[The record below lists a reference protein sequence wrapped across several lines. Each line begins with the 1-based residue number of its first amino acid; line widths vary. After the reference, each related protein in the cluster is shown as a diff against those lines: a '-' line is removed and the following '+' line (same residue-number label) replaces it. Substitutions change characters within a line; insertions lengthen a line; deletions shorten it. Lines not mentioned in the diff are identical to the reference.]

1 MGGKYILEAT
11 GIDKAFSGVTV
22 LKGAE
27 LCIEPGELHALMGE
41 NGAGKSTLMKIIMGI
56 YTKDAGKVVLDGK
69 EVEFKSA
76 REALDA
82 GISMIHQE
90 LSPIPEMTVAEN
102 VFLGREQK
110 KIKGLPFVDKKQLNQ
125 KTQELLVEYEL
136 DQYIKPTMKMKNL
149 NIAQIQMM
157 EIIKAVSCDARVII
171 MDEPTNHVD
180 VLTRRAI
187 LRALAGY
194 RGVGLLISHDRELL
208 DALAGQCLCF
218 EGTRVVMRPGGYTQ
232 AREQAAGDMKTV
244 QRQRRDVKR
253 EAARIQAEAARRHNE
268 ASKSGAKRS
277 ARHLDAKDHDGKGR
291 IKLAVYTGKDGVAG
305 KLSSRMD
312 ARLEKARQ
320 TLEEAHVDK
329 QYAGDIWMDAEAS
342 PRKVLVRMEAGEQ
355 TQGEHCLRI
364 PDLAVG
370 NTEHIG
376 IAGVNG
382 SGKTTLLTALMRKA
396 PDDLS
401 TLFIPQEIG
410 SELAARIMASLH
422 EASPGERGRVLSIV
436 AQLNSDPDRIL
447 DGDEL
452 SPGELRKLMLAQGI
466 LCHPVL
472 IAMDEPTNHL
482 DVGSIEALER
492 VLVAYPGAL
501 VLVSHDER
509 LLEKTTDFRWCLESG
524 DGSAYVLRTA

>member
-1 MGGKYILEAT
+1 MQITLNDVSYSYPGSTQTVLDGVRAVFPVGWT
-11 GIDKAFSGVTV
+11 GIIGN
-22 LKGAE
+22 
-27 LCIEPGELHALMGE
+27 
-41 NGAGKSTLMKIIMGI
+41 NGCGKSTLARIATGMLAPDSGTVSPRGLVVA
-56 YTKDAGKVVLDGK
+56 YCEQDATIPPDRLEDFACSWEQAAVRLRADLDIDDDWPWRYDTLSSGQQKRLQVAVALWEDPDVL
-69 EVEFKSA
+69 V
-76 REALDA
+76 
-82 GISMIHQE
+82 
-90 LSPIPEMTVAEN
+90 
-102 VFLGREQK
+102 
-110 KIKGLPFVDKKQLNQ
+110 
-125 KTQELLVEYEL
+125 
-136 DQYIKPTMKMKNL
+136 
-149 NIAQIQMM
+149 
-157 EIIKAVSCDARVII
+157 

-180 VLTRRAI
+180 ALTRRAI

-208 DALAGQCLCF
+208 DALARQCLCF
-218 EGTRVVMRPGGYTQ
+218 EGARIVMRPGGYTQ
-232 AREQAAGDMKTV
+232 ASEQAACDTKTA
-244 QRQRRDVKR
+244 QRQRRDAKR
-253 EAARIQAEAARRHNE
+253 EAARIQAEAARRRNE
-268 ASKSGAKRS
+268 ASKSDAKRS
-277 ARHLDAKDHDGKGR
+277 ARHLDVKDHDDKGR

-312 ARLEKARQ
+312 ARLEKVRQ

-342 PRKVLVRMEAGEQ
+342 PRRVLVRMEACEL

-370 NTEHIG
+370 NAEHIG

-382 SGKTTLLTALMRKA
+382 SGKTTLLTALMRMV

-447 DGDEL
+447 DGGEL

-466 LCHPVL
+466 LRHPVL

>member
-1 MGGKYILEAT
+1 MQITLNDVSYSYPGSTQTVLDGVRAVFSAGWT
-11 GIDKAFSGVTV
+11 GIIGN
-22 LKGAE
+22 
-27 LCIEPGELHALMGE
+27 
-41 NGAGKSTLMKIIMGI
+41 NGCGKSTLARIATGMLVPDSGTVSPRGLVVA
-56 YTKDAGKVVLDGK
+56 YCEQDATTPPDRLEDLACSWEQTAVRLRADLGVDDDWPWRYDTLSSGQQKRLQVAVALWENPDVL
-69 EVEFKSA
+69 V
-76 REALDA
+76 
-82 GISMIHQE
+82 
-90 LSPIPEMTVAEN
+90 
-102 VFLGREQK
+102 
-110 KIKGLPFVDKKQLNQ
+110 
-125 KTQELLVEYEL
+125 
-136 DQYIKPTMKMKNL
+136 
-149 NIAQIQMM
+149 
-157 EIIKAVSCDARVII
+157 

-180 VLTRRAI
+180 ALTRQAI
-187 LRALAGY
+187 LKALAGY
-194 RGVGLLISHDRELL
+194 RGIGLLISHDRELL

-218 EGTRVVMRPGGYTQ
+218 EGARVVMRPGGYTQ
-232 AREQAAGDMKTV
+232 AREQAVCDTKTA
-244 QRQRRDVKR
+244 QRQRRDAKR
-253 EAARIQAEAARRHNE
+253 EAARIQAEAARRRNE
-268 ASKSGAKRS
+268 ASKSTAKRS

-312 ARLEKARQ
+312 ARLEKVRQ
-320 TLEEAHVDK
+320 ALDEAHVDK

-342 PRKVLVRMEAGEQ
+342 PRKVLVRMEAGEL

-382 SGKTTLLTALMRKA
+382 SGKTTLLTAFMRKA

-401 TLFIPQEIG
+401 TLFIPQGIG

-436 AQLNSDPDRIL
+436 AQLNSDSDRIL

-452 SPGELRKLMLAQGI
+452 SPGELRKIMLAQGI
-466 LCHPVL
+466 LRHPVL

-492 VLVAYPGAL
+492 VLVVYPGAL

-509 LLEKTTDFRWCLESG
+509 LLEKTTDIRWCLESG
-524 DGSAYVLRTA
+524 DGSAYVLRTT

>member
-1 MGGKYILEAT
+1 
-11 GIDKAFSGVTV
+11 
-22 LKGAE
+22 
-27 LCIEPGELHALMGE
+27 
-41 NGAGKSTLMKIIMGI
+41 
-56 YTKDAGKVVLDGK
+56 
-69 EVEFKSA
+69 
-76 REALDA
+76 
-82 GISMIHQE
+82 
-90 LSPIPEMTVAEN
+90 
-102 VFLGREQK
+102 
-110 KIKGLPFVDKKQLNQ
+110 
-125 KTQELLVEYEL
+125 
-136 DQYIKPTMKMKNL
+136 
-149 NIAQIQMM
+149 
-157 EIIKAVSCDARVII
+157 
-171 MDEPTNHVD
+171 
-180 VLTRRAI
+180 
-187 LRALAGY
+187 
-194 RGVGLLISHDRELL
+194 
-208 DALAGQCLCF
+208 
-218 EGTRVVMRPGGYTQ
+218 MRPGGYTQ
-232 AREQAAGDMKTV
+232 AREQAACDTKTA
-244 QRQRRDVKR
+244 QRQRRDAKR
-253 EAARIQAEAARRHNE
+253 EAARIQAEAVRRRNE
-268 ASKSGAKRS
+268 ASKSDAKRS

-342 PRKVLVRMEAGEQ
+342 PRKVLVRMEAGEL
-355 TQGEHCLRI
+355 TQGEHHLRI

-370 NTEHIG
+370 NTEHVG

-382 SGKTTLLTALMRKA
+382 SGKTTLLAALMRMV

-422 EASPGERGRVLSIV
+422 EASPGERGHVLSIV

-466 LCHPVL
+466 LRHPVL

>member
-1 MGGKYILEAT
+1 MQITLNDVSYSYPGSTQTVLDGVRAVFSAGWT
-11 GIDKAFSGVTV
+11 GIIGN
-22 LKGAE
+22 
-27 LCIEPGELHALMGE
+27 
-41 NGAGKSTLMKIIMGI
+41 NGCGKSTLARIATGMLVPDSGTVSPRGLVVA
-56 YTKDAGKVVLDGK
+56 YCEQDATTPPDRLEDLACSWEQTAVRLRADLGVDDDWPWRYDTLSSGQQKRLQVAVALWENPDVL
-69 EVEFKSA
+69 V
-76 REALDA
+76 
-82 GISMIHQE
+82 
-90 LSPIPEMTVAEN
+90 
-102 VFLGREQK
+102 
-110 KIKGLPFVDKKQLNQ
+110 
-125 KTQELLVEYEL
+125 
-136 DQYIKPTMKMKNL
+136 
-149 NIAQIQMM
+149 
-157 EIIKAVSCDARVII
+157 

-180 VLTRRAI
+180 ALTRQAI
-187 LRALAGY
+187 LKALAGY
-194 RGVGLLISHDRELL
+194 RGIGLLISHDRELL

-218 EGTRVVMRPGGYTQ
+218 EGARVVMRPGGYTQ
-232 AREQAAGDMKTV
+232 AREQAACDTKTA
-244 QRQRRDVKR
+244 QRQRRDAKR
-253 EAARIQAEAARRHNE
+253 EAARIQAEAARRRNE
-268 ASKSGAKRS
+268 ASKSTAKRS

-312 ARLEKARQ
+312 ARLEKVRQ
-320 TLEEAHVDK
+320 ALDEAHVDK

-342 PRKVLVRMEAGEQ
+342 PRKVLVRMEAGEL

-382 SGKTTLLTALMRKA
+382 SGKTTLLTAFMRKA

-401 TLFIPQEIG
+401 TLFIPQGIG

-436 AQLNSDPDRIL
+436 AQLNSDSDRIL

-452 SPGELRKLMLAQGI
+452 SPGELRKIMLAQGI
-466 LCHPVL
+466 LRHPVL

-492 VLVAYPGAL
+492 VLVVYPGAL

-509 LLEKTTDFRWCLESG
+509 LLEKTTDIRWCLESG
-524 DGSAYVLRTA
+524 DGSAYVLRTT

>member
-1 MGGKYILEAT
+1 MQITLNDVSYSYPGSTQTVLDGVRVVFPVGWT
-11 GIDKAFSGVTV
+11 GIIGN
-22 LKGAE
+22 
-27 LCIEPGELHALMGE
+27 
-41 NGAGKSTLMKIIMGI
+41 NGCGKSTLARIAMGMLAPDSGTVSPRGLVVA
-56 YTKDAGKVVLDGK
+56 YCEQDATIPPDRLEDFACSWEQTAVRLRVDLGIDDDWPWRYDTLSSGQQKRLQVAVALWENPDVL
-69 EVEFKSA
+69 V
-76 REALDA
+76 
-82 GISMIHQE
+82 
-90 LSPIPEMTVAEN
+90 
-102 VFLGREQK
+102 
-110 KIKGLPFVDKKQLNQ
+110 
-125 KTQELLVEYEL
+125 
-136 DQYIKPTMKMKNL
+136 
-149 NIAQIQMM
+149 
-157 EIIKAVSCDARVII
+157 

-180 VLTRRAI
+180 VLTRRTI

-218 EGTRVVMRPGGYTQ
+218 EGVRVVMRPGGYTQ
-232 AREQAAGDMKTV
+232 AREQAACDTKTA
-244 QRQRRDVKR
+244 QHQRRDAKR
-253 EAARIQAEAARRHNE
+253 EAARIQAEAARRRNE
-268 ASKSGAKRS
+268 ASKSDAKRS

-312 ARLEKARQ
+312 ARLEKMRQ

-342 PRKVLVRMEAGEQ
+342 PRKVLVRMEACEL

-370 NTEHIG
+370 NAEHIG

-382 SGKTTLLTALMRKA
+382 SGKTTLLTALMRMV

-466 LCHPVL
+466 LRHPVL

>member
-1 MGGKYILEAT
+1 MQITLNDVSYSYPGSTQTVLDGVRAVFSAGWT
-11 GIDKAFSGVTV
+11 GIIGN
-22 LKGAE
+22 
-27 LCIEPGELHALMGE
+27 
-41 NGAGKSTLMKIIMGI
+41 NGCGKSTLARIATGMLVPDSGTVSPRGLVVA
-56 YTKDAGKVVLDGK
+56 YCEQDATTPPDRLEDLACSWEPTAVRLRADLGVDDDWPWRYDTLSSGQQKRLQVAVALWENPDVL
-69 EVEFKSA
+69 V
-76 REALDA
+76 
-82 GISMIHQE
+82 
-90 LSPIPEMTVAEN
+90 
-102 VFLGREQK
+102 
-110 KIKGLPFVDKKQLNQ
+110 
-125 KTQELLVEYEL
+125 
-136 DQYIKPTMKMKNL
+136 
-149 NIAQIQMM
+149 
-157 EIIKAVSCDARVII
+157 

-180 VLTRRAI
+180 ALTRQAI
-187 LRALAGY
+187 LKALAGY
-194 RGVGLLISHDRELL
+194 RGIGLLISHDRELL

-218 EGTRVVMRPGGYTQ
+218 EGARVVMRPGGYTQ
-232 AREQAAGDMKTV
+232 AREQAACDTKTA
-244 QRQRRDVKR
+244 QRQRRDAKR
-253 EAARIQAEAARRHNE
+253 EAARIQAEAARRRNE
-268 ASKSGAKRS
+268 ASKSTAKRS

-312 ARLEKARQ
+312 ARLEKVRQ
-320 TLEEAHVDK
+320 ALDEAHVDK

-342 PRKVLVRMEAGEQ
+342 PRKVLVRMEAGEL

-382 SGKTTLLTALMRKA
+382 SGKTTLLTAFMRKA

-436 AQLNSDPDRIL
+436 AQLNSDSDRIL

-452 SPGELRKLMLAQGI
+452 SPGELRKIMLAQGI
-466 LCHPVL
+466 LRHPVL

-492 VLVAYPGAL
+492 VLVVYPGAL

-509 LLEKTTDFRWCLESG
+509 LLEKTTDIRWCLESG
-524 DGSAYVLRTA
+524 DGSAYVLRTT

>member
-1 MGGKYILEAT
+1 MQITLNDVSYSYPGSTQTVLDGVRAVFSAGWT
-11 GIDKAFSGVTV
+11 GIIGN
-22 LKGAE
+22 
-27 LCIEPGELHALMGE
+27 
-41 NGAGKSTLMKIIMGI
+41 NGCGKSTLARIATGMLVPDSGTVSPRGLVVA
-56 YTKDAGKVVLDGK
+56 YCEQDATTPPDRLEDLACSWEQTAVRLRADLGVDDDWPWRYDTLSSGQQKRLQVAVALWENPDVL
-69 EVEFKSA
+69 V
-76 REALDA
+76 
-82 GISMIHQE
+82 
-90 LSPIPEMTVAEN
+90 
-102 VFLGREQK
+102 
-110 KIKGLPFVDKKQLNQ
+110 
-125 KTQELLVEYEL
+125 
-136 DQYIKPTMKMKNL
+136 
-149 NIAQIQMM
+149 
-157 EIIKAVSCDARVII
+157 

-180 VLTRRAI
+180 TLTRQAI
-187 LRALAGY
+187 LKALAGY
-194 RGVGLLISHDRELL
+194 RGIGLLISHDCELL

-218 EGTRVVMRPGGYTQ
+218 EGARVVMRPGGYTQ
-232 AREQAAGDMKTV
+232 AREQAACDTKTA
-244 QRQRRDVKR
+244 QRQRRDAKR
-253 EAARIQAEAARRHNE
+253 EAARIQAEAARRRNE
-268 ASKSGAKRS
+268 ASKSTAKRS

-312 ARLEKARQ
+312 ARLEKVRQ
-320 TLEEAHVDK
+320 ALDEAHVDK

-342 PRKVLVRMEAGEQ
+342 PRKVLVRMEAGEL

-382 SGKTTLLTALMRKA
+382 SGKTTLLTAFMRKA

-401 TLFIPQEIG
+401 TLFIPQGIG

-422 EASPGERGRVLSIV
+422 EASPGERGRALSIV
-436 AQLNSDPDRIL
+436 AQLNSDSDRIL

-452 SPGELRKLMLAQGI
+452 SPGELRKIMLAQGI
-466 LCHPVL
+466 LRHPVL

-492 VLVAYPGAL
+492 VLVVYPGAL

-509 LLEKTTDFRWCLESG
+509 LLEKTTDIRWCLESG
-524 DGSAYVLRTA
+524 DGSAYVLRTT

>member
-1 MGGKYILEAT
+1 MQITLNDVSYSYPGSTQTVLDGVRAVFSAGWT
-11 GIDKAFSGVTV
+11 GIIGN
-22 LKGAE
+22 
-27 LCIEPGELHALMGE
+27 
-41 NGAGKSTLMKIIMGI
+41 NGCGKSTLARIATGMLVPDSGTVSPRGLVVA
-56 YTKDAGKVVLDGK
+56 YCEQDATTPPDRLEDFACSWEQTAVRLRADLGVDDDWPWRYDTLSSGQQKRLQVAVALWENPDVL
-69 EVEFKSA
+69 V
-76 REALDA
+76 
-82 GISMIHQE
+82 
-90 LSPIPEMTVAEN
+90 
-102 VFLGREQK
+102 
-110 KIKGLPFVDKKQLNQ
+110 
-125 KTQELLVEYEL
+125 
-136 DQYIKPTMKMKNL
+136 
-149 NIAQIQMM
+149 
-157 EIIKAVSCDARVII
+157 

-218 EGTRVVMRPGGYTQ
+218 EGVRVVMRSGGYAQ
-232 AREQAAGDMKTV
+232 AREQAACDTKTA
-244 QRQRRDVKR
+244 QRQRRDAKR
-253 EAARIQAEAARRHNE
+253 EAARIQAEAARRRNE
-268 ASKSGAKRS
+268 ASKSDAKRS

-312 ARLEKARQ
+312 ARLEKVRQ
-320 TLEEAHVDK
+320 ALDEAHVDK

-342 PRKVLVRMEAGEQ
+342 PRKVLVRMEAGEL

-382 SGKTTLLTALMRKA
+382 SGKTTLLTAFMRKA

-452 SPGELRKLMLAQGI
+452 SPGELRKIMLAQGI
-466 LCHPVL
+466 LRHPVL

-492 VLVAYPGAL
+492 VLVVYPGAL

-509 LLEKTTDFRWCLESG
+509 LLEKTTDIRWCLESG
-524 DGSAYVLRTA
+524 DGSAYVLRTT

>member
-1 MGGKYILEAT
+1 MQITLNDVSYSYPGSTQTVLDGVRAVFSAGWT
-11 GIDKAFSGVTV
+11 GIIGN
-22 LKGAE
+22 
-27 LCIEPGELHALMGE
+27 
-41 NGAGKSTLMKIIMGI
+41 NGCGKSTLARIATGMLVPDSGTVSPRGLVVA
-56 YTKDAGKVVLDGK
+56 YCEQDATTPPDRLEDFACSWEQTAVRLRADLGVDDDWPWRYDTLSSGQQKRLQVAVALWENPDVL
-69 EVEFKSA
+69 V
-76 REALDA
+76 
-82 GISMIHQE
+82 
-90 LSPIPEMTVAEN
+90 
-102 VFLGREQK
+102 
-110 KIKGLPFVDKKQLNQ
+110 
-125 KTQELLVEYEL
+125 
-136 DQYIKPTMKMKNL
+136 
-149 NIAQIQMM
+149 
-157 EIIKAVSCDARVII
+157 

-180 VLTRRAI
+180 ALTRQAI
-187 LRALAGY
+187 LKALAGY
-194 RGVGLLISHDRELL
+194 RGIGLLISHDRELL

-218 EGTRVVMRPGGYTQ
+218 EGARVVMRPGGYTQ
-232 AREQAAGDMKTV
+232 AREQAACDTKTA
-244 QRQRRDVKR
+244 QRQRRDAKR
-253 EAARIQAEAARRHNE
+253 EAARIQAEAARRRNE
-268 ASKSGAKRS
+268 ASKSAAKRS

-312 ARLEKARQ
+312 ARLEKVRQ
-320 TLEEAHVDK
+320 ALDEAHVDK

-342 PRKVLVRMEAGEQ
+342 PRKVLVRMEAGEL

-382 SGKTTLLTALMRKA
+382 SGKTTLLTAFMRKA

-452 SPGELRKLMLAQGI
+452 SPGELRKIMLAQGI
-466 LCHPVL
+466 LRHPAL

-482 DVGSIEALER
+482 DIGSIEALER

-509 LLEKTTDFRWCLESG
+509 LLERTTDIRWRLESG
-524 DGSAYVLRTA
+524 DGSAYVLRTM

>member
-1 MGGKYILEAT
+1 MQITLNDVSYSYPGSTQTVLDGVRAVFSAGWT
-11 GIDKAFSGVTV
+11 GIIGN
-22 LKGAE
+22 
-27 LCIEPGELHALMGE
+27 
-41 NGAGKSTLMKIIMGI
+41 NGCGKSTLARIATGMLVPDSGTVSPRGLVVA
-56 YTKDAGKVVLDGK
+56 YCEQDATTPPDRLEDFACSWEQTVVRLRADLGVDDDWPWRYDTLSSGQQK
-69 EVEFKSA
+69 RLQVA
-76 REALDA
+76 VALW
-82 GISMIHQE
+82 
-90 LSPIPEMTVAEN
+90 EN
-102 VFLGREQK
+102 PDV
-110 KIKGLPFVDKKQLNQ
+110 
-125 KTQELLVEYEL
+125 LV
-136 DQYIKPTMKMKNL
+136 
-149 NIAQIQMM
+149 
-157 EIIKAVSCDARVII
+157 

-180 VLTRRAI
+180 ALTRQAI
-187 LRALAGY
+187 LKALAGY
-194 RGVGLLISHDRELL
+194 RGIGLLISHDRELL

-218 EGTRVVMRPGGYTQ
+218 EGARVVMRPGGYTQ
-232 AREQAAGDMKTV
+232 AREQAACDTKTA
-244 QRQRRDVKR
+244 QRQRRDAKR
-253 EAARIQAEAARRHNE
+253 EAARIQAEAARRRNE
-268 ASKSGAKRS
+268 ASKSAAKRS

-312 ARLEKARQ
+312 ARLEKVRQ
-320 TLEEAHVDK
+320 ALDEAHVDK

-342 PRKVLVRMEAGEQ
+342 PRKVLVRMEAGEL

-382 SGKTTLLTALMRKA
+382 SGKTTLLTAFMRKA

-452 SPGELRKLMLAQGI
+452 SPGELRKIMLAQGI
-466 LCHPVL
+466 LRHPVL

-482 DVGSIEALER
+482 DIGSIEALER

-509 LLEKTTDFRWCLESG
+509 LLERTTDIRWRLESG
-524 DGSAYVLRTA
+524 DGSAYVLRTM

>member
-1 MGGKYILEAT
+1 MQITLNDVSYSYPGSTQTVLDGVRAVFSAGWT
-11 GIDKAFSGVTV
+11 GIIGN
-22 LKGAE
+22 
-27 LCIEPGELHALMGE
+27 
-41 NGAGKSTLMKIIMGI
+41 NGCGKSTLARIATGMLVPDSGTVSPRGLVVA
-56 YTKDAGKVVLDGK
+56 YCEQDATTPPDRLEDLACSWEQTAVRLRADLGVDDDWPWRYDTLSSGQQKRLQVAVALWENPDVL
-69 EVEFKSA
+69 V
-76 REALDA
+76 
-82 GISMIHQE
+82 
-90 LSPIPEMTVAEN
+90 
-102 VFLGREQK
+102 
-110 KIKGLPFVDKKQLNQ
+110 
-125 KTQELLVEYEL
+125 
-136 DQYIKPTMKMKNL
+136 
-149 NIAQIQMM
+149 
-157 EIIKAVSCDARVII
+157 

-180 VLTRRAI
+180 ALTRQAI
-187 LRALAGY
+187 LKALAGY
-194 RGVGLLISHDRELL
+194 RGIGLLISHDRELL

-218 EGTRVVMRPGGYTQ
+218 EGARVVMRPGGYTQ
-232 AREQAAGDMKTV
+232 AREQAACDTKTA
-244 QRQRRDVKR
+244 QRQRRDAKR
-253 EAARIQAEAARRHNE
+253 EAARIQAEAARRRNE
-268 ASKSGAKRS
+268 ASKSTAKRS

-312 ARLEKARQ
+312 ARLEKVRQ
-320 TLEEAHVDK
+320 ALDEAHVDK

-342 PRKVLVRMEAGEQ
+342 PRKVLVRMEAGEL

-382 SGKTTLLTALMRKA
+382 SGKTTLLTAFMRKA

-452 SPGELRKLMLAQGI
+452 SPGELRKIMLAQGI
-466 LCHPVL
+466 LRHPVL

-492 VLVAYPGAL
+492 VLVVYPGAL

-509 LLEKTTDFRWCLESG
+509 LLERTTDIRWRLESG
-524 DGSAYVLRTA
+524 DGSAYVLRTM